1 MTLVQDHENNV
12 SATYNLKTIDE
23 LYDEQ
28 KDIVFP
34 MLRIKRVSRPKN
46 NERWEIIE
54 NGEIK
59 LSLKRSAL
67 TNVDAEFLYTVD
79 GIKFL
84 LEQFKVGVRTIGKI
98 KESLQSHRKQKRS

>member
-1 MTLVQDHENNV
+1 MTLVQDQDHNV

-28 KDIVFP
+28 KDIIFP

-54 NGEIK
+54 NGVVL
-59 LSLKRSAL
+59 LSLKRSTI
-67 TNVDAEFLYTVD
+67 TNIDAEFLYTVD

-84 LEQFKVGVRTIGKI
+84 LERFKSGARTIGKL
-98 KESLQSHRKQKRS
+98 KESFQARRKKERR